1 MEYVGKVGET
11 LDFVCRKDKK
21 VFQTTEPD
29 LEDNVLTIVC
39 KPDKY
44 YTVPSSGVSA
54 LHISQYEVVFTI
66 LQNWPVC
73 KAQCEPEKIKL
84 PGNDTKLMLW
94 DLHPDMVGTL
104 DKKFWEDQ
112 KLWYKCIDEKNEG
125 IIVEKGS
132 KVRLTGQVRQI

>member
-1 MEYVGKVGET
+1 MDVEYAGKVGET

-54 LHISQYEVVFTI
+54 LYVPIHDIVFNI
-66 LQNWPVC
+66 FQNWPVC
-73 KAQCEPEKIKL
+73 KA
-84 PGNDTKLMLW
+84 
-94 DLHPDMVGTL
+94 
-104 DKKFWEDQ
+104 
-112 KLWYKCIDEKNEG
+112 
-125 IIVEKGS
+125 
-132 KVRLTGQVRQI
+132 

>member
-54 LHISQYEVVFTI
+54 LHISQYEVVPLF
-66 LQNWPVC
+66 C
-73 KAQCEPEKIKL
+73 
-84 PGNDTKLMLW
+84 
-94 DLHPDMVGTL
+94 
-104 DKKFWEDQ
+104 
-112 KLWYKCIDEKNEG
+112 
-125 IIVEKGS
+125 
-132 KVRLTGQVRQI
+132 RTGQFVRHSVSLRRSNYPVMTQS